1 MGRERARERSSSAD
15 SRLNIANITPTV
27 FSSSHQPRKQKNNDL
42 QLPLPRSGRDEDTG
56 LFSFANWRASSP
68 LQGDI
73 SIDQQL
79 ADFQEWLRT
88 DLSPNR
94 LARLEDVF
102 QIWGNDERLVDDIRK
117 MGREEARQDKI
128 PLGLFTEIQK
138 RVPAF
143 KRWYKQ
149 GIQQQAGER
158 EIQLNEEEQDQA
170 RVLLQLGRE
179 SGRIQAEELQ
189 SSQFEDDYRYSEQG
203 GRDSSQLSYNEEDE
217 GY

>member
-1 MGRERARERSSSAD
+1 
-15 SRLNIANITPTV
+15 
-27 FSSSHQPRKQKNNDL
+27 
-42 QLPLPRSGRDEDTG
+42 
-56 LFSFANWRASSP
+56 
-68 LQGDI
+68 
-73 SIDQQL
+73 
-79 ADFQEWLRT
+79 
-88 DLSPNR
+88 
-94 LARLEDVF
+94 
-102 QIWGNDERLVDDIRK
+102 

-189 SSQFEDDYRYSEQG
+189 SSQFEDDYRYLEQG